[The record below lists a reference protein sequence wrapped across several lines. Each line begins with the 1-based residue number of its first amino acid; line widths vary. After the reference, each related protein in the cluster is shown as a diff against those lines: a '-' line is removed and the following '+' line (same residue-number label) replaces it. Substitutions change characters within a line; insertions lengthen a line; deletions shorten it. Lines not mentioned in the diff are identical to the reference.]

1 MVSMKRKHG
10 HKKRAVHKRSSK
22 KPTATAVAHSLNK
35 LQKKEVKKLIK
46 GPEETKYISTFLC
59 TPDYRGGLAG
69 YVLSSL
75 TPTAT
80 GVVGTNFHPYI
91 NSTSQIFAAIP
102 QMGQGVDSYNRI
114 GDKVSPTK
122 CKVDMTFCLIGVG
135 DSHSYDIN
143 VHVWVLR
150 ATAVGT
156 LDNFSSIPITQ
167 LLDNGR
173 GGDQQFDGSQLT
185 EQLPLNRKLFHQIH
199 HRTFRMCKVDGV
211 IGPQGSPRGGATQSG
226 PGPQTSMVRLSLNIP
241 VKQKFVYDTAS
252 TLYPNN
258 CAPFIVVGYS
268 TNDQSTG
275 GTSSPSSLYDNGGT
289 VMCIA
294 RTHLWYKDA

>member
-1 MVSMKRKHG
+1 MVSMKRG
-10 HKKRAVHKRSSK
+10 HKKRAAPK
-22 KPTATAVAHSLNK
+22 KKTTKKKATVTAIAHSLNT
-35 LQKKEVKKLIK
+35 LQKKEVQKLIK
-46 GPEETKYISTFLC
+46 GPEETKYVSTFLC

-114 GDKVSPTK
+114 GDRVTPTK
-122 CKVDMTFCLIGVG
+122 AKVDMTFSLIGVG

-199 HRTFRMCKVDGV
+199 HRSFRMCKVDGV

-241 VKQKFVYDTAS
+241 VKHKLIYDTAS

-258 CAPFIVVGYS
+258 YAPFIVVGYS

-294 RTHLWYKDA
+294 RTHLWYKDS